1 MRYDISIVLTAS
13 VVSQRGGLRVAPALF
28 WRGMS
33 ALRANVYI
41 DGFNLYYGALR
52 DTPYRWLDL
61 YTLFTT
67 LLPAYDIN
75 RVRYFTAVVKPR
87 PGNPHQAQRQL
98 AYLRAL
104 EASTPR
110 LTVHRGQFLESQ
122 IEARVV
128 TPPPTRQRVYK
139 SEEKGSDVN
148 LASFLLL
155 DAFKTE
161 YDVAAVVSN
170 DTDLITPI
178 EMVKHEFGRRIF
190 VFNPHDRASWPMRN
204 AASAPTDYRRIRAG
218 VLAASQLPPTLTDA
232 VGTITKPPGW

>member
-1 MRYDISIVLTAS
+1 M
-13 VVSQRGGLRVAPALF
+13 
-28 WRGMS
+28 
-33 ALRANVYI
+33 
-41 DGFNLYYGALR
+41 
-52 DTPYRWLDL
+52 
-61 YTLFTT
+61 
-67 LLPAYDIN
+67 
-75 RVRYFTAVVKPR
+75 
-87 PGNPHQAQRQL
+87 
-98 AYLRAL
+98 
-104 EASTPR
+104 
-110 LTVHRGQFLESQ
+110 
-122 IEARVV
+122 
-128 TPPPTRQRVYK
+128 RQRVYK